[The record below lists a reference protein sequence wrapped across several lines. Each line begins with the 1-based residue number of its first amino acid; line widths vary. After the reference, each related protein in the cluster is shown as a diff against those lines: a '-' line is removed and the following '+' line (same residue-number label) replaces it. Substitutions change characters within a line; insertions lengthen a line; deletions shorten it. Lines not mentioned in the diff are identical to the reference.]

1 MELEINKNNH
11 ILCLPNEEWRDVIG
25 YEHLYEVSNM
35 GRIRTKYRV
44 MYYDK
49 GLGRGIEPKTV
60 NVRIRKQKFNKHTG
74 YLMVALN
81 VNGKNINKTVHSMV
95 AHAFHEYYEPLGTGL
110 GKCTNHIDGNKL
122 NNHASNLE
130 VIDLADNVRHMFKT
144 RLCKT
149 ACRVKYN
156 GITYRSKSVIKKE
169 LGISERKLKKM
180 ILQREIEEI
189 D

>member
-1 MELEINKNNH
+1 MELDVNKNNH
-11 ILCLPNEEWRDVIG
+11 ILCLPNEEWRDVVG
-25 YEHLYEVSNM
+25 YEHLYEVSNK

-44 MYYDK
+44 MYYDR

-60 NVRIRKQKFNKHTG
+60 NVRIRKQKLNKHTG

-81 VNGKNINKTVHSMV
+81 VNGSAINKTVHSMV
-95 AHAFHEYYEPLGTGL
+95 AHAFHEYYEPKGIGK

-122 NNHASNLE
+122 NNCAENLE
-130 VIDLADNVRHMFKT
+130 VIDLADNVRHMFDT

-156 GITYRSKSVIKKE
+156 GITYRSKAVIKKE
-169 LGISERKLKKM
+169 LGISDSILKKL
-180 ILQREIEEI
+180 ISKGEIKEI